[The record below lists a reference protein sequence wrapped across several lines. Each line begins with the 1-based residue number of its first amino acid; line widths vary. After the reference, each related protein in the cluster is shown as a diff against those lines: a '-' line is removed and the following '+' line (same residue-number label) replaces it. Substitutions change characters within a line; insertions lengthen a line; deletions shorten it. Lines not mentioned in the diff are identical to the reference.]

1 MSEFSQD
8 SRYYYPLS
16 ENSQYTNKGSVGK
29 KLQDGAVQVL
39 NQLGV
44 SGYVTFD
51 SDNNVE
57 EVAINFNNNP
67 RINSTIKY
75 ASFNEIYI
83 RKAQVQQGAF
93 DNYPGIVY
101 VVNLWRDNTTV
112 FGSDIIQ
119 IGPKDV
125 QYFDS
130 FVAGITLSKMRQH
143 EYQITDSIGN
153 RIHILG
159 WSNKV
164 VSGTSYKVWKVMV
177 SEIGS
182 SLTPETSG
190 TGYFYIDT
198 STKVNNAYR
207 GEIVSTTYGMSTNHY
222 LYLRTTDESASDY
235 VYCYFMIMGQP
246 ANMTWGITSK
256 YQGVYIPAVGEQGDK
271 KVWYVEV
278 GSNRNLILHFTDGTI
293 LDCKQDSNKYTLTDK
308 MYK

>member
-8 SRYYYPLS
+8 SRYYYPL
-16 ENSQYTNKGSVGK
+16 NTGNIYNNKGTIGK
-29 KLQDGAVQVL
+29 NLENGTIDILNNIGPNGYINYDGNNDVD
-39 NQLGV
+39 
-44 SGYVTFD
+44 YVVVYFQNKPSFQT
-51 SDNNVE
+51 E
-57 EVAINFNNNP
+57 
-67 RINSTIKY
+67 IKY
-75 ASFNEIYI
+75 ASFNEIFI

-101 VVNLWRDNTTV
+101 VTNLWRDSTTV
-112 FGSDIIQ
+112 FGSDSLQ

-130 FVAGITLSKMRQH
+130 FVAGITQSKMRQH
-143 EYQITDSIGN
+143 EYQITDSVGN

-159 WSNKV
+159 YYNKV

-182 SLTPETSG
+182 SLSQETSG

-198 STKVNNAYR
+198 STKVNNGYK

-222 LYLRTTDESASDY
+222 LFLRTTDENATDY

-256 YQGVYIPAVGEQGDK
+256 YQGVYIPAVGEQGNK

-293 LDCKQDSNKYTLTDK
+293 LNCRQDDNKYTLTDK

>member
-16 ENSQYTNKGSVGK
+16 DGNQYNNKGSVGK
-29 KLQDGAVQVL
+29 KLQNGAVEVL
-39 NQLGV
+39 NQIGID
-44 SGYVTFD
+44 GYVSYD
-51 SDNNVE
+51 SDNNID
-57 EVAINFNNNP
+57 EVAVNFVNSP
-67 RINSTIKY
+67 RINGTIKY
-75 ASFNEIYI
+75 ASFDDIYI

-112 FGSDIIQ
+112 FGSDSLQ

-125 QYFDS
+125 QYFDQ
-130 FVAGITLSKMRQH
+130 FVAGITQSKMRLH

-153 RIHILG
+153 RIYILG
-159 WSNKV
+159 YYNKV

-182 SLTPETSG
+182 SLSPEHSG

-198 STKVNNAYR
+198 STKVSNGYK
-207 GEIVSTTYGMSTNHY
+207 GELVITTYGMSTNHY
-222 LYLRTTDESASDY
+222 LYLKTTDNDASDY

-246 ANMTWGITSK
+246 AEMTWSITSK
-256 YQGVYIPAVGEQGDK
+256 YQGVFIPAVGAQGNK
-271 KVWYVEV
+271 KVEYVEV
-278 GSNRNLILHFTDGTI
+278 GSNRNLILHFSDGTT